1 MTDPQ
6 LFADSPASDPQVVPA
21 AASSGEPR
29 TRATRRGTVPAGMP
43 LAARL
48 RPRNLDEYVGQ
59 LDALGPGKPLRAML
73 DRGDLRSLLLWG
85 PPGVGKTSLATVI
98 AAHVEAVWTELSA
111 VSAGVKDV
119 RRVIEEGRSRL
130 ELRGRRTV
138 LFIDEIHRFNKG
150 QQDALLPG
158 VESGWITLIGATTEN
173 PFFELNAPLLSRC
186 QLVRLEPLTADDIA
200 TLLDRACTDPVRG
213 FGGRITLTDE
223 ARAHL
228 IAVGDGD
235 ARASLSALEVAAA
248 AEGVTGPPSAAP
260 DALAP
265 GTTDATG
272 TTGTTGAPDALAP
285 GATGAPDAAGDGP
298 DTEVVQLDLDAVADA
313 MQRFR
318 YDKAADG
325 HYDQVSAFIKSLR
338 GSDPDAA
345 TYWLLRML
353 ESGEDP
359 RFLARR
365 MVIFASEDVGLADR
379 QALPL
384 AVAAFDALD
393 KVGLPEARYA
403 LVHTAI
409 ALAVAPKSNS
419 VARALATGTE
429 VVRGAGNLDVP
440 AHLRDAHYRGAQRLG
455 HGAGY
460 DYPHDDPSGFAAGQ
474 RYLPDALAGTVLYTP
489 SGHGHEG
496 PVADHLAGLRERAR
510 QAGRDGRPSDASPR
524 TTTGPRTTTDP
535 GTTASSG
542 TTTNDTDRPERT

>member
-1 MTDPQ
+1 MSDPQ
-6 LFADSPASDPQVVPA
+6 LFADTSPSSEEGAPPVTSAAVP
-21 AASSGEPR
+21 S
-29 TRATRRGTVPAGMP
+29 ATDTAGRHRRPGAVPAGMP

-48 RPRNLDEYVGQ
+48 RPRDLDEYVGQ
-59 LDALGPGKPLRAML
+59 LDALGPDKPLRAML

-98 AAHVEAVWTELSA
+98 AAHVEAAWTELSA
-111 VSAGVKDV
+111 VTAGVKDV
-119 RRVIEEGRSRL
+119 RRIIEEGRSRL

-158 VESGWITLIGATTEN
+158 VESGWVTLIGATTEN

-186 QLVRLEPLTADDIA
+186 QLVRLEPLTPDDVA
-200 TLLDRACTDPVRG
+200 TLLTRACTDPERG
-213 FGGRITLTDE
+213 FGGRIALTDE
-223 ARAHL
+223 ARDHL

-248 AEGVTGPPSAAP
+248 AAGVTGPA
-260 DALAP
+260 DH
-265 GTTDATG
+265 
-272 TTGTTGAPDALAP
+272 
-285 GATGAPDAAGDGP
+285 GP
-298 DTEVVQLDLDAVADA
+298 DTEVVRLDLAAVADA
-313 MQRFR
+313 MRRFR

-353 ESGEDP
+353 ASGEDP

-384 AVAAFDALD
+384 AVAAFEALD

-403 LVHTAI
+403 LVHA
-409 ALAVAPKSNS
+409 ALALAMAPKSNS
-419 VARALATGTE
+419 VARTLAAGE
-429 VVRGAGNLDVP
+429 ELVRRAGNAEVP
-440 AHLRDAHYRGAQRLG
+440 AHLRDAHYRGAGQLG
-455 HGAGY
+455 HGVGY

-474 RYLPDALAGTVLYTP
+474 RYLPEALAGTVLYEP
-489 SGHGHEG
+489 SPHGHEG
-496 PVADHLAGLRERAR
+496 PVAERLATLREQAR
-510 QAGRDGRPSDASPR
+510 RAGRDRRPS
-524 TTTGPRTTTDP
+524 TTTT
-535 GTTASSG
+535 
-542 TTTNDTDRPERT
+542 DTDRPERT